1 MTNESFERITATIDK
16 ILTKIIVQDSA
27 NTRVGGVSFTAL
39 QKQFLSNLA
48 INNDSEQMVLRKILQ
63 GILNEDLVTVIT
75 PTKQDALPVATDGF
89 VSIEKYNELNQRYNQ
104 LATDYQEIFSKAGSD
119 SVVVISKEE
128 HLLLTQ
134 SVKVSDQITDDAIR
148 SIIEIVTDN
157 DDDDEAFDEIKAFLN
172 VESDGE

>member
-16 ILTKIIVQDSA
+16 ILNKIIVHDSA

-75 PTKQDALPVATDGF
+75 PTKQDALPVSTDGF

-128 HLLLTQ
+128 HLILTQ

-157 DDDDEAFDEIKAFLN
+157 DDDDEAFDEIRAFLN
-172 VESDGE
+172 GETNEE